1 MGIFT
6 KNKPSPLVGKRIVLD
21 HMEDPEPIPDGA
33 TGTVVAVDDWGHIH
47 VQWDNGRS
55 LSVIPGED
63 RFEIKENEKVFE

>member
-1 MGIFT
+1 MSILNLFSKKT
-6 KNKPSPLVGKRIVLD
+6 SSEMVGKRITLN

-63 RFEIKENEKVFE
+63 SFQIEEK

>member
-1 MGIFT
+1 MSIFG
-6 KNKPSPLVGKRIVLD
+6 KKKPNDLVGKRIVLD

-33 TGTVVAVDDWGHIH
+33 TGTIFHVDDWGHIH

-63 RFEIKENEKVFE
+63 RFEITEQ

>member
-1 MGIFT
+1 MNLFGKKKDTSI
-6 KNKPSPLVGKRIVLD
+6 VGKRIVLG

-33 TGTVVAVDDWGHIH
+33 TGTIVHVDDWGHIH

-63 RFEIKENEKVFE
+63 RFEITEP

>member
-1 MGIFT
+1 MSILDIFV
-6 KNKPSPLVGKRIVLD
+6 KKKANEMVGKRIVLE
-21 HMEDPEPIPDGA
+21 HMDDPEPIPDGA

-63 RFEIKENEKVFE
+63 RFQIEEK

>member
-1 MGIFT
+1 MFDFFS
-6 KNKPSPLVGKRIVLD
+6 KKKPNEMVGKRIILG

-63 RFEIKENEKVFE
+63 KFEIKDEK